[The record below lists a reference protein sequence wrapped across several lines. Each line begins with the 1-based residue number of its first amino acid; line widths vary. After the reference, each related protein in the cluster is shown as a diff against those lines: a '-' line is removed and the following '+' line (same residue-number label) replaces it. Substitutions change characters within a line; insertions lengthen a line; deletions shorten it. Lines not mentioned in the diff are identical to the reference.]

1 MNNTYRK
8 FFKVLRAWWL
18 TLMLF
23 AFVPMTFAQSITGIG
38 VAPVTPGEQGPGD
51 DVTVTVTVAGFTAA
65 ADYNYYVV
73 YDYSDYDKLL
83 EFDHDPDP
91 NAASPDVDI
100 SALDGSGNGDITIT
114 ATIPVE
120 LYRYGAGELTVLVVD
135 DNGDLV
141 YQLNEPDPFVSGYP
155 AAGYHN
161 YGDISFA
168 AYDNVA
174 REYISPTFYEFNA
187 TTWFS
192 FTLNRI
198 NPEPALKNSVVLQY
212 KVGTGAWTPIRTLDL
227 NDAGSGLYVEIDNLE
242 ADWPT
247 AIEDED
253 IAIRIVQTDGNTL
266 SSGID
271 TWYIEDMEF
280 YNVLGEPAPPTN
292 LTQVWGT
299 FWVEDLITLYE
310 VGADNLTIDAPSFG
324 ITSFNNDAVD
334 LYPGVQVKYDITSG
348 ANVNFPAA
356 TIFEVY
362 LTQDFGGGI
371 EQEVL
376 IGTFPLTGASGLPL
390 ATNTG
395 EFTFNLP
402 FLPGTDWY
410 LNVRADLRD
419 DYVMDTWG
427 TFEILGVNLTAT
439 LDLDDSGDQFELDNV
454 TYLFPG
460 SLVNIDYALG
470 AGETINTNNLDV
482 QIVLEYSENAG
493 ADWMELKTQDFSAA
507 PDQFI
512 EANLPDDITAANID
526 FRLRLVYG
534 DNVDLGTVYIDR
546 DNDSYGGN
554 VDQLPIEIPVG
565 TANAGDLIGFHIF
578 ASNNTAQ
585 SLVVEFMSDEH
596 PVWTVLGTVNTLAT
610 DNKYVLNY
618 TDEDDNFSI
627 VPDGELL
634 IENAMARVRWAD
646 GLPLGENRA
655 IYRGLRYQVP
665 YVLNVQSNEQSVGIL
680 YPHLT
685 LSDDVAIQYVYPD
698 TLSNVA
704 VTINYEMQY
713 IPTTTQVA
721 AVLVK
726 NGESPLTH
734 PYIYL
739 GSAAAVLNNFGTQT
753 FNIDYTDIQE
763 FIGGHLPNLPN
774 IGDLFDVYLYLTDK
788 VATDP
793 IMFKTEEIIVDWKEN
808 YDAQPMMITDFI
820 DLTGLNTPT
829 YLTYDWIE
837 ITTPDPLNDY
847 TTPVM
852 EFSLDSGTTWTEFDT
867 YPFTTEIELTG
878 DILTSKTQFRWRQPI
893 SMGEWD
899 VQNVKIK
906 SGEDNLVN
914 YIYYKTGIPQT
925 IAMVLPE
932 VETPPVV
939 DPCEDFNNATL
950 MGYEFIPSD
959 TTVNVGED
967 VEFEWNFLRNS
978 SKAIVD
984 SSLVADKVYV
994 HGANDMGFTL
1004 KFESDKKITQFTM
1017 TFPTGVTPTAADV
1030 INVDGNTLNPVITAA
1045 TRLITWTS
1053 AAGVVIGT
1061 QEIDFNVEFT
1071 VATTVNDT
1079 IDVAWTLTDADGAV
1093 NGTCE
1098 IYPAIEFP
1106 EGTEFYFYIPTPI
1119 AKGDSKYIQDVDV
1132 SSSNLNYITGV
1143 QTLNFNVYA
1152 ADPDNDE
1159 WIWEVQFDFPDWV
1172 TIVSASDIPTNIGFA
1187 DDMTPTIVGQNI
1199 TWGDGYNWQA
1209 LSLGA
1214 GANFSFTVDVNI
1226 ADYNG
1231 DIDIDWLV
1239 RGDWGNDVNGI
1250 LTIADF
1256 PATLINSGGLPITMD
1271 MENFY
1276 FQIPEDI
1283 PTGAYNIYAQAI
1295 SNYEEGKGQCKNNK
1309 TLVFED
1315 IFVMND
1321 QTPEVYEIDLTEV
1334 NYLDPS
1340 DDYYWAENV
1349 EIKFN
1354 TFGPWQDFEDLRY
1367 EAVLTQYGIL
1377 DPVATFTEDFEGGI
1391 PLDGITLEPVRFGIG
1406 QKVLLFTGMIRVLRT
1421 TG

>member
-1 MNNTYRK
+1 
-8 FFKVLRAWWL
+8 
-18 TLMLF
+18 
-23 AFVPMTFAQSITGIG
+23 
-38 VAPVTPGEQGPGD
+38 
-51 DVTVTVTVAGFTAA
+51 
-65 ADYNYYVV
+65 
-73 YDYSDYDKLL
+73 
-83 EFDHDPDP
+83 
-91 NAASPDVDI
+91 
-100 SALDGSGNGDITIT
+100 
-114 ATIPVE
+114 
-120 LYRYGAGELTVLVVD
+120 
-135 DNGDLV
+135 
-141 YQLNEPDPFVSGYP
+141 
-155 AAGYHN
+155 
-161 YGDISFA
+161 
-168 AYDNVA
+168 
-174 REYISPTFYEFNA
+174 
-187 TTWFS
+187 
-192 FTLNRI
+192 
-198 NPEPALKNSVVLQY
+198 
-212 KVGTGAWTPIRTLDL
+212 
-227 NDAGSGLYVEIDNLE
+227 
-242 ADWPT
+242 
-247 AIEDED
+247 
-253 IAIRIVQTDGNTL
+253 
-266 SSGID
+266 
-271 TWYIEDMEF
+271 
-280 YNVLGEPAPPTN
+280 
-292 LTQVWGT
+292 
-299 FWVEDLITLYE
+299 
-310 VGADNLTIDAPSFG
+310 
-324 ITSFNNDAVD
+324 
-334 LYPGVQVKYDITSG
+334 
-348 ANVNFPAA
+348 
-356 TIFEVY
+356 
-362 LTQDFGGGI
+362 
-371 EQEVL
+371 
-376 IGTFPLTGASGLPL
+376 
-390 ATNTG
+390 
-395 EFTFNLP
+395 
-402 FLPGTDWY
+402 WY

-939 DPCEDFNNATL
+939 DPCEDFNKASL
-950 MGYEFIPSD
+950 LGYEFIPSD

-1061 QEIDFNVEFT
+1061 QDIDFNVEFT

-1152 ADPDNDE
+1152 ADPDDDE

-1349 EIKFN
+1349 EVKFN

-1391 PLDGITLEPVRFGIG
+1391 PAGWNNTGAGALWDWTEGVAIHWDDSGAQDDWLITPQISLPEGTNTLNFWNYGYYPTFYVKNSILVSAGSPNPVDGDFVEIWSPATITAGWVNEDIDLTAYSGQDVYIAFRYEGNWSHYWGVDDVTILSGMYGNTDFYHLGNVPHVEGENIFVNNFALPAFDDLEGKNFDLDIDGTDFVVEIRAFQGEEGDQFIPAILVENIDEFF
-1406 QKVLLFTGMIRVLRT
+1406 LLGGTDDEVTPLTFDIEDVLRYAIT
-1421 TG
+1421 NKLPIDGYEGQDVYLQFTYSANITAPNFLTLPRLQVTMDNGVTYTDIAIPGSTFESQKRLDATAAGLVYRYKIADEYLTNDTRFRWYQEVPDGVWSIDEISITRLTNEVPLAGYLINDPYHIVVKEPAAPASPCDAFSPATLAAYDWAVDSIDTNTGFEAPVIAGEEFEYNFSWNEVLGIDLGLEQYPDSTEFLFYAKKKDSNFKKA